1 MSNRLLTQV
10 IDELDPAKL
19 REAIKALPPWKSE
32 RTGKSRRVPVVN
44 IKPMLVVIA
53 DKTNDEASHK
63 GMWYSQPA
71 LAHMTGYSVSQIQ
84 QCQYIAQSLG
94 VLKVVYR
101 SNKATGKQTT
111 SMYII
116 IPQGL
121 ERFLVSPIAKEGET
135 DCGVTM
141 TCPPFLVQ
149 S

>member
-1 MSNRLLTQV
+1 
-10 IDELDPAKL
+10 
-19 REAIKALPPWKSE
+19 
-32 RTGKSRRVPVVN
+32 
-44 IKPMLVVIA
+44 
-53 DKTNDEASHK
+53 
-63 GMWYSQPA
+63 SQPR

-135 DCGVTM
+135 DCGDTTIVTGGHND
-141 TCPPFLVQ
+141 CVQ
-149 S
+149 TQNQTQISNPNCERQVGWIDGRISNTANTESLATL